1 MTQTAIYAA
10 VLAKIGSEKSRL
22 LSEAKIKTIIETKS
36 LTEFTGQLR
45 ETTYQVQ
52 IAKIPL
58 PLTSRKLERAF
69 NENLIETYIK
79 MVKNA
84 PKKAT
89 GFLSVYLLRLEI
101 ENIKSLIKAVNA
113 ELDPEQKLARI
124 YFSVEDYLKKR
135 TILEEASKALTLRQ
149 MVNAFKSTEY
159 ASALVRGAQSYE
171 ENGTTVALDV
181 LLDKVFYNLLYDRYQ
196 KLPKEEKPHAHFYA
210 STESDSFLLLAILR
224 GKTLNYDSTWLRTA
238 VPLNKFKLSSD
249 TVEALLTA
257 ADFESALKIASG
269 TSYGKFFAKAQSP
282 EETIASAE
290 KAFNRAMFQHA
301 KVSTISEIFNIGA
314 PLAFMMLK
322 KAEAHNLIAISAGVE
337 ASLTADKIQ
346 EQMLL

>member
-10 VLAKIGSEKSRL
+10 VLAKIGAEKSKL
-22 LSEAKIKTIIETKS
+22 LSEAKIKTIIEAKS

-45 ETTYQVQ
+45 ETTYQAQ

-79 MVKNA
+79 MIKNT

-89 GFLSVYLLRLEI
+89 GFLSVYLLRFEI

-113 ELDPEQKLARI
+113 EQSPEQKLARI

-135 TILEEASKALTLRQ
+135 PILEEAAKATTMRQ

-159 ASALVRGAQSYE
+159 APALIRGTQSYE

-181 LLDKVFYNLLYDRYQ
+181 LLDKVFYDILNERYR
-196 KLPKEEKPHAHFYA
+196 KLPKEEKPHAYFYA
-210 STESDSFLLLAILR
+210 SIESDSFTLLTILR
-224 GKTLNYDSTWLRTA
+224 GKTLSYDANWLRA
-238 VPLNKFKLSSD
+238 AIPLNKFNLPSD
-249 TVEALLTA
+249 TMEALLVA
-257 ADFESALKIASG
+257 ADFEAALKIAME

-282 EETIASAE
+282 VDTVANAE
-290 KAFNRAMFQHA
+290 KAFNRAIFQHA
-301 KVSTISEIFNIGA
+301 KVSTISEIFNVGA

-322 KAEAHNLIAISAGVE
+322 ETEVHNLIAISAGVE
-337 ASLTADKIQ
+337 ASITADQIQ
-346 EQMLL
+346 EHVLL

>member
-1 MTQTAIYAA
+1 MTQTTIYAA
-10 VLAKIGSEKSRL
+10 ILAKIGAGKSEL
-22 LSEAKIKTIIETKS
+22 LSEAKMKMTTETKS

-45 ETTYQVQ
+45 ESTYQAQ

-79 MVKNA
+79 MTKNA
-84 PKKAT
+84 PEKAT
-89 GFLSVYLLRLEI
+89 GFLSVYILRFEI

-113 ELDPEQKLARI
+113 ELSLEQKLARI

-135 TILEEASKALTLRQ
+135 VVLEEAAKALTLKQ
-149 MVNAFKSTEY
+149 VVNAFKGTEY
-159 ASALVRGAQSYE
+159 ASALSRGAQSYE
-171 ENGTTVALDV
+171 EKGSTVALDV
-181 LLDKVFYNLLYDRYQ
+181 LLDKVFYDMLSDRYR
-196 KLPKEEKPHAHFYA
+196 KLPKEEKPHAYFYA
-210 STESDSFLLLAILR
+210 SMESDSFSLLAILR
-224 GKTLNYDSTWLRTA
+224 GKTLNYDANWLRTA
-238 VPLNKFKLSSD
+238 VPFNKFNLSSD
-249 TVEALLTA
+249 AIEALLTA

-269 TSYGKFFAKAQSP
+269 TSYSKFFAKAQSP

-290 KAFNRAMFQHA
+290 KAFNRAVFQHA
-301 KVSTISEIFNIGA
+301 RVRTISEIFNIGA

-322 KAEAHNLIAISAGVE
+322 KAEVHNLIAVSAGLE